1 MARLRVSAYLFIHLK
16 CCYFINKTSFD
27 GLFLFDCDGC
37 VLSQV
42 PVQSSTKTD
51 LHTVEERRN
60 TFIPLLRHLRLMRS
74 GMI

>member
-1 MARLRVSAYLFIHLK
+1 VARLRVSAYLFIHLK

-37 VLSQV
+37 ELSQV

-51 LHTVEERRN
+51 LHTVQGFQN
-60 TFIPLLRHLRLMRS
+60 KPAAGGVPPAT
-74 GMI
+74 